1 MPVEALA
8 LDGKGE
14 LRLTGKLGEV
24 MRESAQLALSIV
36 RKRLADYGVAPNFLE
51 THDLHVH
58 VPEGAVPKDGPSAG
72 VALACAILS
81 AVANVPARADVAMT
95 GELTLLG
102 DVLPI
107 GGVREKL
114 LAAYRAGVTDILLP
128 RENERDLEK
137 IDADIRAKLRITL
150 LDNIDDA
157 VALVLPQPREMKV
170 AV

>member
-1 MPVEALA
+1 
-8 LDGKGE
+8 
-14 LRLTGKLGEV
+14 
-24 MRESAQLALSIV
+24 
-36 RKRLADYGVAPNFLE
+36 
-51 THDLHVH
+51 
-58 VPEGAVPKDGPSAG
+58 
-72 VALACAILS
+72 
-81 AVANVPARADVAMT
+81 MT